1 MVFENAC
8 WENID
13 FGYIPKQK
21 LELLK
26 TSISFL
32 KLGVQFCNT
41 IVSRNAR
48 LCQFPYFPNII
59 RRGNMDKYEKYAILD
74 SDPIGH
80 LPNIY
85 TISRSA
91 KPVC

>member
-1 MVFENAC
+1 MVIENAC
-8 WENID
+8 WENSD
-13 FGYIPKQK
+13 FEYIPKQK

-26 TSISFL
+26 TSFL

-41 IVSRNAR
+41 IVSINAR
-48 LCQFPYFPNII
+48 LCQFPHFPNII

-80 LPNIY
+80 IPNIY

>member
-1 MVFENAC
+1 MVFKNAC
-8 WENID
+8 WENTD

-21 LELLK
+21 LELFK

-32 KLGVQFCNT
+32 KLGVQFWNT